1 MLAWRAATVS
11 CLLMLCIWGP
21 ALSASPIKIGD
32 IHPLTGR
39 LAKHGIESHQGV
51 MIAVAEVNEAGGLL
65 GRQVELASRDDQS
78 LPEVAISRAEE
89 LCAREKVLG
98 FTGGYEDSLVGAVS
112 EVARK
117 HRVPFVASASLQKEL
132 VLHANP
138 YFFRVASLQGFVEP
152 LCDFL
157 TNRLRPERLVILHAA
172 TPGATEFAADLR
184 DCLKSRG
191 TETRF
196 LEKFRPG
203 TPDFTPLIARLATL
217 PADVIVSGGFFPDH
231 LLFLRQLKEQRV
243 NLKGY
248 IGPWGIAYESFLRE
262 MGEDAE
268 HLFGTSAWNPGITL
282 PGTEA
287 ASQAFIE
294 RCRRLFHQEPS
305 STTMHGY
312 TAARAL
318 LAAIEEVLR
327 RNEPLTGAAI
337 RQALSGLDL
346 LLPMERLS
354 FDERG
359 DPRAYRHVVVQV
371 QGGRFVVVYPPE
383 RASGSVVYPAP
394 PRSQRP

>member
-11 CLLMLCIWGP
+11 CLLVLFLGSP
-21 ALSASPIKIGD
+21 PLSASPIKIGD

-89 LCAREKVLG
+89 LCTREKVLG
-98 FTGGYEDSLVGAVS
+98 LTGGYEDSLVGAVS

-117 HRVPFVASASLQKEL
+117 HQVPFVASASLQKEL
-132 VLHANP
+132 VLHGNP
-138 YFFRVASLQGFVEP
+138 FFFRVARLQGFVEP

-157 TNRLRPERLVILHAA
+157 TDRLRPERLVILHAA
-172 TPGATEFAADLR
+172 TPGATEFAADLQH
-184 DCLKSRG
+184 CLKSRG
-191 TETRF
+191 METRF

-203 TPDFTPLIARLATL
+203 TPDFTPLVARLAAL
-217 PADVIVSGGFFPDH
+217 PADVVVSGGFFPDH
-231 LLFLRQLKEQRV
+231 LLLLRQLKEQRV

-248 IGPWGIAYESFLRE
+248 IGPWGIAYESFLQE

-287 ASQAFIE
+287 ASQAFIQ
-294 RCRRLFHQEPS
+294 RCRRLFQQEPS

-327 RNEPLTGAAI
+327 RGEPLTGAAI

-383 RASGSVVYPAP
+383 RASGSAVYPAP
-394 PRSQRP
+394 PRNQRP

>member
-1 MLAWRAATVS
+1 MLAWRATTFS
-11 CLLMLCIWGP
+11 CLFVVFLWGP
-21 ALSASPIKIGD
+21 SVFASSIKIGD

-39 LAKHGIESHQGV
+39 LAKHGLDSHQGA

-65 GRQVELASRDDQS
+65 GRQVELVSRDDQS

-89 LCAREKVLG
+89 LCARERVLG
-98 FTGGYEDSLVGAVS
+98 LTGGYEDSLVGAVS

-132 VLHANP
+132 VLQGNP
-138 YFFRVASLQGFVEP
+138 YFFRVASLHGFVEP
-152 LCDFL
+152 LCAFL
-157 TNRLRPERLVILHAA
+157 TERLRPERLAILHAA
-172 TPGATEFAADLR
+172 TPGATEFAADLQR
-184 DCLKSRG
+184 CLKSRG
-191 TETRF
+191 IETRL

-217 PADVIVSGGFFPDH
+217 PADVVVSGGFFPDH
-231 LLFLRQLKEQRV
+231 LLLLRQLKEQRMSP
-243 NLKGY
+243 KAY
-248 IGPWGIAYESFLRE
+248 IGPWGIAYESFLQE

-268 HLFGTSAWNPGITL
+268 YLFATSAWSPGITL

-287 ASQAFIE
+287 ASQAFVQ
-294 RCRRLFHQEPS
+294 RCRRMFHQEPS

-318 LAAIEEVLR
+318 LAAIEDVLGR
-327 RNEPLTGAAI
+327 GGPLTGATI
-337 RQALSGLDL
+337 RQALAGLDL

-371 QGGRFVVVYPPE
+371 QGRRFVVVYPPE
-383 RASGSVVYPAP
+383 RASGSAVYPAP
-394 PRSQRP
+394 PRNHRP

>member
-1 MLAWRAATVS
+1 MLAWRAITIF
-11 CLLMLCIWGP
+11 CLFVPFLWIPSLF
-21 ALSASPIKIGD
+21 AASIKIGD

-39 LAKHGIESHQGV
+39 LAKHGLESHQGV
-51 MIAVAEVNEAGGLL
+51 MIAVAEVNEAGGLV
-65 GRQVELASRDDQS
+65 GRRVELVSRDDQS

-98 FTGGYEDSLVGAVS
+98 LTGGYEDSLVGAMS

-132 VLHANP
+132 VLHGNP
-138 YFFRVASLQGFVEP
+138 YFFRVARLQGFVEP

-157 TNRLRPERLVILHAA
+157 AERLRPERLAILHAA
-172 TPGATEFAADLR
+172 TPGATEFALDLQH
-184 DCLKSRG
+184 CLESRG
-191 TETRF
+191 IESRF

-203 TPDFTPLIARLATL
+203 TPDFTPLIAKLATL
-217 PADVIVSGGFFPDH
+217 PADVVVSGGFFPDH
-231 LLFLRQLKEQRV
+231 LLLLRQLKEQGV
-243 NLKGY
+243 SPKAY
-248 IGPWGIAYESFLRE
+248 IGPWGIAYESFVQE

-268 HLFGTSAWNPGITL
+268 YLFGTSAWNPGITL

-287 ASQAFIE
+287 TSQAFVQ
-294 RCRRLFHQEPS
+294 RCRRMFKQEPS

-318 LAAIEEVLR
+318 LAAIEDVLR
-327 RNEPLTGAAI
+327 RGEPLAGATI

-383 RASGSVVYPAP
+383 RATGSAVYPAP

>member
-1 MLAWRAATVS
+1 MLARRAITF
-11 CLLMLCIWGP
+11 CFLLIPFLWIP
-21 ALSASPIKIGD
+21 SLFASSIKIGD

-39 LAKHGIESHQGV
+39 LAKHGLESHQGV

-65 GRQVELASRDDQS
+65 GRQVELVSRDDQS

-89 LCAREKVLG
+89 LCARERVLG
-98 FTGGYEDSLVGAVS
+98 LTGGYEDSLVGAMS

-132 VLHANP
+132 VHHANP
-138 YFFRVASLQGFVEP
+138 YFFRVASLRGFVEP
-152 LCDFL
+152 LCDFIAE
-157 TNRLRPERLVILHAA
+157 RLRPEGLAILHAA

-184 DCLKSRG
+184 HCLESRG
-191 TETRF
+191 IETRF
-196 LEKFRPG
+196 LDKFRPG

-217 PADVIVSGGFFPDH
+217 PADVVVSGGFFPDH
-231 LLFLRQLKEQRV
+231 LLLLRQLKEQRMSP
-243 NLKGY
+243 KAY
-248 IGPWGIAYESFLRE
+248 IGPWGIAYESFLQE
-262 MGEDAE
+262 MGKDAE
-268 HLFGTSAWNPGITL
+268 YLFGTSAWNPGITL

-287 ASQAFIE
+287 ASQAFVH
-294 RCRRLFHQEPS
+294 RCRRMFNNEPS

-318 LAAIEEVLR
+318 LAAIAEVLR
-327 RNEPLTGAAI
+327 RSEPLTGANI
-337 RQALSGLDL
+337 RQALAGLDL

-383 RASGSVVYPAP
+383 RASGSAVYPAP
-394 PRSQRP
+394 PWNQRP